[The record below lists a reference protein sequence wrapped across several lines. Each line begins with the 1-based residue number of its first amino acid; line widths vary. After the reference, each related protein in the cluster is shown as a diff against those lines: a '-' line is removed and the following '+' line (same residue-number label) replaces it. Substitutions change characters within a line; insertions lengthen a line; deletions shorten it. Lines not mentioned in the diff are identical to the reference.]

1 MNRALLPLILIILSV
16 TGFFMWVNPHVENIK
31 VLKTQMIESDSAM
44 TSLKQLESAK
54 LRLQNAESNFA
65 KADTDKLQKLLP
77 DNIDNI
83 RLLLDIQGI
92 ASHYGVSIQDIS
104 VADQGQKTTAPSA
117 QAIGPSNKQ
126 YGQMALSFSIGMSYE
141 NLMLFLKD
149 LEKDLRLV
157 EIKSISFAAD
167 NKNPN
172 TYKVSVSINAFW
184 LSAKTSTVK

>member
-16 TGFFMWVNPHVENIK
+16 TGFFMWVNPHYENIK
-31 VLKTQMIESDSAM
+31 VLKAQMVDSDSAM
-44 TSLKQLESAK
+44 ANLKQLESAK

-65 KADTDKLQKLLP
+65 KADIDKLQKLLP

-104 VADQGQKTTAPSA
+104 VADQGQKTTTPSA

-126 YGQMALSFSIGMSYE
+126 YGQMALSFSVGMSYE
-141 NLMLFLKD
+141 NF
-149 LEKDLRLV
+149 
-157 EIKSISFAAD
+157 
-167 NKNPN
+167 
-172 TYKVSVSINAFW
+172 
-184 LSAKTSTVK
+184 